1 MTNLYSI
8 LDRNSYGYPINLD
21 ADGKTYALGTYATLE
36 EAWAAIEFDA
46 AEYTRTDYIVTDAN
60 A

>member
-1 MTNLYSI
+1 MTNLYTI

-36 EAWAAIEFDA
+36 EALSAIASDA
-46 AEYTRTDYIVTDAN
+46 AEYAVADYIVTDAN

>member
-1 MTNLYSI
+1 MNNIYTI

-21 ADGKTYALGTYATLE
+21 ADGNTYALGTYATLE

-46 AEYTRTDYIVTDAN
+46 AEYAVTDYIITDAN